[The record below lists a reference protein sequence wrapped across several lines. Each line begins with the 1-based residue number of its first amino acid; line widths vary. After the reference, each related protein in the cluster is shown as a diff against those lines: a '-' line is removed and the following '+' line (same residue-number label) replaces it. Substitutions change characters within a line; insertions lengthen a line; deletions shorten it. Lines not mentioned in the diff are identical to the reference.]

1 MDKVC
6 PRRKLNSFDVT
17 NIVVGS
23 IIGADVYVA
32 TAIGARLV
40 GPSSILIWLLAGLMA
55 MVIAISFAYC
65 VMMTPRAGGP
75 YAYVNEVSNPFAG
88 FTVGWA
94 LLLAEWFSLSVF
106 PVAFAQYFVALIP
119 GLGALEQL
127 LLKAVFII
135 IILFTNLLG
144 VKAAGRIND
153 GLTLAKLGPLLLI
166 IIGGLILI
174 VTQPNILVGNFTPF
188 LTGGTA
194 AFGQALVLIFWA
206 YAGFELSTFPA
217 DEVDTPERTIP
228 KAIVLGMLIVIA
240 FYLLTNFVVIGL
252 VGQATLSSSAS
263 PLIDATSSIF
273 GSNGSLALIAVAF
286 VGIGALISI
295 TGADES
301 GTIGSSRLAYAM
313 SLDGLLPKAFH
324 RTRGPSNTPYL
335 GLIILCITAFVASAF
350 GGISALINSSV
361 FLLAFTYLATC
372 ISAIYLQSKHQDI
385 SRKLMGRR
393 AIPMIGA
400 TFSIILLLLVDPVQ
414 IAISLGLLAV
424 GIPIYLFFSPM
435 EEMKEDKAK
444 FVSREARLRRACH
457 QAKTFLGLPLH
468 KLKVYRNGKKGE
480 GSALICG
487 DKKECQEEESCK
499 PI

>member
-1 MDKVC
+1 MDKIAI
-6 PRRKLNSFDVT
+6 RHKLNSFDVT

-32 TAIGARLV
+32 TAIGARLL
-40 GPSSILIWLLAGLMA
+40 GPASILIWVLAGLMA

-65 VMMTPRAGGP
+65 VMMAPKAGGP
-75 YAYVNEVSNPFAG
+75 YAYVNEVSTPFVG
-88 FTVGWA
+88 FTVGWS
-94 LLLAEWFSLSVF
+94 LLLAEWFSLAVF

-127 LLKAVFII
+127 LLKAVFIV

-166 IIGGLILI
+166 IVGGLILM
-174 VTQPNILVGNFTPF
+174 VAQPSLVLGNFTPF
-188 LTGGTA
+188 ATGGTA
-194 AFGQALVLIFWA
+194 ALGQALVLIFWA
-206 YAGFELSTFPA
+206 YAGFELSTLPA
-217 DEVDTPERTIP
+217 DEIEKPERTIP
-228 KAIVLGMLIVIA
+228 KSIVMGMLIVIA

-252 VGQATLSSSAS
+252 VSQSTLATSAS
-263 PLIDATSSIF
+263 PLIDATSAIF
-273 GSNGSLALIAVAF
+273 GGGLLALIAVAF
-286 VGIGALISI
+286 VGVGALISI

-324 RTRGPSNTPYL
+324 LTRGPSNTPYL
-335 GLIILCITAFVASAF
+335 GLTILCITAFVASAF

-372 ISAIYLQSKHQDI
+372 ISAIRLQAKHNEI
-385 SRKLMGRR
+385 SAKLIGRR
-393 AIPMIGA
+393 IIPLTGSLFCIV
-400 TFSIILLLLVDPVQ
+400 LLLLVDPFQ
-414 IAISLGLLAV
+414 IVVSLGLLAV
-424 GIPIYLFFSPM
+424 GVPIYTYFSPK
-435 EEMKEDKAK
+435 KELSEAKAI
-444 FVSREARLRRACH
+444 FMSREARLRRACH
-457 QAKTFLGLPLH
+457 QARTFLAFPIH
-468 KLKVYRNGKKGE
+468 KIKIFHYRRTGH
-480 GSALICG
+480 GSALLCG
-487 DKKECQEEESCK
+487 DKAECQENDSCK

>member
-6 PRRKLNSFDVT
+6 TRRKLNSFDVT

-65 VMMTPRAGGP
+65 VMMTPKAGGP
-75 YAYVNEVSNPFAG
+75 YAYVNEVSTPFAG
-88 FTVGWA
+88 FTVGWS
-94 LLLAEWFSLSVF
+94 LLLAEWFSLAVF

-119 GLGALEQL
+119 GLDGLEQL
-127 LLKAVFII
+127 LLKGVFII
-135 IILFTNLLG
+135 IILLTNLLG

-166 IIGGLILI
+166 IFGGLII
-174 VTQPNILVGNFTPF
+174 IISQPSVVMGNFTPF
-188 LTGGTA
+188 ATGDVA
-194 AFGQALVLIFWA
+194 ALGQALVLIFWA
-206 YAGFELSTFPA
+206 YAGFELSTLPA
-217 DEVDTPERTIP
+217 DEVENPERTIP
-228 KAIVLGMLIVIA
+228 KSIVLGMLIVIA

-252 VGQATLSSSAS
+252 VGQATLVTTSS
-263 PLIDATSSIF
+263 PLLDATSAIF
-273 GSNGSLALIAVAF
+273 GGSGLLAIIAVAF

-313 SLDGLLPKAFH
+313 SLDGFLPKAFH

-335 GLIILCITAFVASAF
+335 GLIILCLTAFVASAF
-350 GGISALINSSV
+350 GGIAALINSSV

-372 ISAIYLQSKHQDI
+372 ISAILLQSKHEDV
-385 SRKLMGRR
+385 SKKLIGKKI
-393 AIPMIGA
+393 IPLTGA
-400 TFSIILLLLVDPVQ
+400 AFSIVLLLLVAPLQ
-414 IAISLGLLAV
+414 ILISLCLLGV
-424 GIPIYLFFSPM
+424 GVPIYFFFSPKQ
-435 EEMKEDKAK
+435 ELTEAKEIFLSK
-444 FVSREARLRRACH
+444 EARLRRSCR
-457 QAKTFLGLPLH
+457 QAKTFLGMPLH
-468 KLKVYRNGKKGE
+468 KIKLYWYGQTGE
-480 GSALICG
+480 CSALVCC
-487 DKKECQEEESCK
+487 DKTECQEDDACK
-499 PI
+499 PL

>member
-1 MDKVC
+1 MDKVSS
-6 PRRKLNSFDVT
+6 RRLLNSFDVT

-40 GPSSILIWLLAGLMA
+40 GPESILIWLLAGLMA

-65 VMMTPRAGGP
+65 VMMTPKAGGP
-75 YAYVNEVSNPFAG
+75 YAYVNEVSTPFAG
-88 FTVGWA
+88 FTVGWS
-94 LLLAEWFSLSVF
+94 LLLAEWFSLAVF

-119 GLGALEQL
+119 GLDALAQL
-127 LLKAVFII
+127 LLKALFII

-166 IIGGLILI
+166 IIGGIVLI
-174 VTQPNILVGNFTPF
+174 VAQPSIVLGNFTPF
-188 LTGGTA
+188 STGGTA
-194 AFGQALVLIFWA
+194 ALGQALVLIFWA
-206 YAGFELSTFPA
+206 YAGFELSTLPA
-217 DEVDTPERTIP
+217 DQVEKPERTIP
-228 KAIVLGMLIVIA
+228 KSIVLGMLIVIA

-252 VGQATLSSSAS
+252 VSQATLSSSAS
-263 PLIDATSSIF
+263 PLIDATSAIF
-273 GSNGSLALIAVAF
+273 GGSGTLAAIAIVF
-286 VGIGALISI
+286 VGVGALISI

-324 RTRGPSNTPYL
+324 WTRGPSNTPYL

-372 ISAIYLQSKHQDI
+372 ISAIRLQAKHNDV
-385 SRKLMGRR
+385 SRKLIGRR
-393 AIPMIGA
+393 IIPMVGA
-400 TFSIILLLLVDPVQ
+400 LFSIVLLLLVDPVQ

-424 GIPIYLFFSPM
+424 GVPIYVFFSPK
-435 EEMKEDKAK
+435 EELVVAKAAFLSK
-444 FVSREARLRRACH
+444 EARLRRACH
-457 QAKTFLGLPLH
+457 QAKTFLGMPIH
-468 KLKVYRNGKKGE
+468 KIKVFRYKQTGE
-480 GSALICG
+480 CSALVCC
-487 DKKECQEEESCK
+487 DKKECQEDESCK
-499 PI
+499 PV

>member
-1 MDKVC
+1 MEKFAI
-6 PRRKLNSFDVT
+6 RRKLNSFDVT

-32 TAIGARLV
+32 TAIGARLA
-40 GPSSILIWLLAGLMA
+40 GPASILIWLLAGLMA

-65 VMMTPRAGGP
+65 VMMAPRAGGP
-75 YAYVNEVSNPFAG
+75 YAYVNEVSTPFVG
-88 FTVGWA
+88 FTVGWS
-94 LLLAEWFSLSVF
+94 LLLAEWFSLAVF

-119 GLGALEQL
+119 GLGSPEQL

-174 VTQPNILVGNFTPF
+174 IAQPSVALGNFTPF
-188 LTGGTA
+188 ATGGVA
-194 AFGQALVLIFWA
+194 ALGQALVLIFWA
-206 YAGFELSTFPA
+206 YAGFELSTLPA
-217 DEVDTPERTIP
+217 DEIEEPERTIP
-228 KAIVLGMLIVIA
+228 KSIVIGMLIVIA

-252 VGQATLSSSAS
+252 VNQTTLSTSAS
-263 PLIDATSSIF
+263 PLIDATTAIF
-273 GSNGSLALIAVAF
+273 GGGVLALIAILF
-286 VGIGALISI
+286 VGVGALISI

-324 RTRGPSNTPYL
+324 QTRGPANTPYL
-335 GLIILCITAFVASAF
+335 GLTILCITAFVASAF

-372 ISAIYLQSKHQDI
+372 LSAIRLQAKHTEISSKI
-385 SRKLMGRR
+385 IGRR
-393 AIPMIGA
+393 IIPLTGSVFCIV
-400 TFSIILLLLVDPVQ
+400 LLLLVDPFQ
-414 IAISLGLLAV
+414 IAVSLGLLAL
-424 GIPIYLFFSPM
+424 GIPIYAFFSPQ
-435 EEMKEDKAK
+435 EELSEAKAI
-444 FVSREARLRRACH
+444 FLSREARLRRACR
-457 QAKTFLGLPLH
+457 QTKIFLALPIH
-468 KLKVYRNGKKGE
+468 KIKLFHYERTGQS
-480 GSALICG
+480 SALICE
-487 DKKECQEEESCK
+487 DRKECQEDGSCK
-499 PI
+499 PL